1 MDKFFFTKNGTYES
15 TSIMTNLMNDIFFS
29 ILAQL
34 SYPLMHSCNIIIKKN
49 NVMQQSIIKG
59 YNYFLLCT

>member
-34 SYPLMHSCNIIIKKN
+34 SYPLMHSCNIIIKKK
-49 NVMQQSIIKG
+49 QCDAAKHHQRI
-59 YNYFLLCT
+59 